1 MKNKFFFKILVFFL
15 FFLNANSQEDIIFN
29 AGQINILNNG
39 NLVKA
44 TNGSEVILPDNIII
58 TSEELDYDKIDLILE
73 FNKSITAED
82 KINNIKLETEK
93 LKYFKNKNILNAYN
107 KTIILIQSN
116 YKINSSDVVY
126 DKKND
131 LVFSKQPSKITDK
144 YNNKINVNSFTY
156 DVIKK
161 IIKADKIKIED
172 IENNKYFFENAI
184 FDLNNNRI
192 AGKDVEIKLDEKL
205 FYPKN
210 DPRFKGRSVI
220 ITEDSTEI
228 AKGVFTTCA
237 IRSND
242 KCPPWHIKAE
252 KVEHNKKNK
261 LINYKNAWLKVYDMP
276 VLYFPKFFHP
286 DPTVERQSGF
296 LVPTVSESSSHGI
309 SVSVPYFQVISKSRD
324 LTFKPRIFDGKI
336 LLQNEYR
343 QANKN
348 SFNQFDF
355 SYFYEDQNN
364 NSNSKNKNHFF
375 ANSKINITN
384 GIFDISKLEINIQK
398 VSNDTYLKAYN
409 ITSNLINSVTTLTS
423 FIDFASSDENN
434 YLNAQVKV
442 YEDLTKKKSDRYEF
456 IYPYVEYSRL
466 FDDQN
471 DFVNFS
477 YDLTTFQKN
486 FDTNIYETSL
496 INNFNFVS
504 NPIISLNGLRNL
516 VNFQIKN
523 VNKDS
528 KNSSSIKSTTSLFS
542 KIMYEGSV
550 PLVKY
555 HKNGNSYFTPKFS
568 LMYSPNKS
576 KDNKDL
582 DRTINF
588 DNVFGFNRLGLNDS
602 VEGGSSI
609 TYGVEYKRLDK
620 NDKDIFSLGFA
631 NIQRDQ
637 KDPDLPTRSSF
648 AKKSSDI
655 FGSLKYN
662 VFDWLDLQYNFAIDN
677 NIDKSNFDEITSTI
691 SVNNFVTS
699 FSFLEDGNSSNNQS
713 YLSNQ
718 TKYKFDENRSV
729 SFSGRRNRELDIT
742 EFYNLIYEY
751 KNDCLTAG
759 IEYKKDY
766 YSDSDIE
773 PNESLFFTLSIVPF
787 GKINT
792 PSVNK

>member
-1 MKNKFFFKILVFFL
+1 MKNKFFYILIIFSLSFV
-15 FFLNANSQEDIIFN
+15 NANSQDDIIFK
-29 AGQINILNNG
+29 AGEINILNNG
-39 NLVKA
+39 DLVKA
-44 TNGSEVILPDNIII
+44 KDGAEVILPDNIII
-58 TSEELDYDKIDLILE
+58 TSDELDYDKIDLVLE
-73 FNKSITAED
+73 FNEDILVED
-82 KINNIKLETEK
+82 KINNIKLKTEK
-93 LKYFKNKNILNAYN
+93 LKYFKNKNVISSYD
-107 KTIILIQSN
+107 KTILLIESN
-116 YKINSSDVVY
+116 YKIESNNIIY
-126 DKKND
+126 DKKNNK
-131 LVFSKQPSKITDK
+131 VYSKKPSTIIDA
-144 YNNKINVNSFTY
+144 YNNKINVNSFSY
-156 DVIKK
+156 SVVKK
-161 IIKADKIKIED
+161 IIKAEEIEIYD

-184 FDLNNNRI
+184 IDIYNNKI
-192 AGKDVEIKLDEKL
+192 AGKDVEIILDEKL

-210 DPRFKGRSVI
+210 DPRFKGRSVV
-220 ITEDSTEI
+220 ITGDKTELTK
-228 AKGVFTTCA
+228 ATFTTCA
-237 IRSND
+237 IRDDD
-242 KCPPWHIKAE
+242 KCPPWHITAE
-252 KVEHNKKNK
+252 KVEHNKKDK

-296 LVPTVSESSSHGI
+296 LIPSISESSSHGV
-309 SVSVPYFQVISKSRD
+309 SVSIPYFKVISKSKD

-336 LLQNEYR
+336 ILQNEYR

-348 SFNQFDF
+348 SYNEFDF

-364 NSNSKNKNHFF
+364 TTSSKTKNHFF
-375 ANSKINITN
+375 ANSKINLIN
-384 GIFDISKLEINIQK
+384 GIFDNSKLEINIQK
-398 VSNDTYLKAYN
+398 ISNDTYLKAYN
-409 ITSNLINSVTTLTS
+409 ITSNLISSVSTLTS
-423 FIDFASSDENN
+423 FIDFTSSDENN

-456 IYPYVEYSRL
+456 IYPFVEYSKL
-466 FDDQN
+466 FTN
-471 DFVNFS
+471 DNNVFDVS

-486 FDTNIYETSL
+486 FDTDIYESSL
-496 INNFNFVS
+496 INNLNFIS
-504 NPIISLNGLRNL
+504 NPIISLNGLKNV

-528 KNSSSIKSTTSLFS
+528 KNSSSIKNSTSLFS
-542 KIMYEGSV
+542 KIMYEGSI

-555 HKNGNSYFTPKFS
+555 NEKGNSYFTPKFS

-576 KDNKDL
+576 KNNKDL

-588 DNVFGFNRLGLNDS
+588 DNIFGFNRLGLNDS

-609 TYGVEYKRLDK
+609 TYGVEYKKLDE
-620 NDKDIFSLGFA
+620 NDKDIFSIGFA

-637 KDPDLPTRSSF
+637 KDPDLPVRSSF
-648 AKKSSDI
+648 ANKSSDI

-662 VFDWLDLQYNFAIDN
+662 AFDWLDLQYNFAIDN
-677 NIDKSNFDEITSTI
+677 NIDKSNFDEIASTI

-699 FSFLEDGNSSNNQS
+699 FSFLEDAHSSNNQS
-713 YLSNQ
+713 YLSNKTSYQ
-718 TKYKFDENRSV
+718 FDENKSI

-773 PNESLFFTLSIVPF
+773 PTESLFFTLSIVPF
-787 GKINT
+787 GKVNS
-792 PSVNK
+792 PNVNK

>member
-252 KVEHNKKNK
+252 KVEHNKKDQ

-375 ANSKINITN
+375 ANSKINITK

-662 VFDWLDLQYNFAIDN
+662 AFDWLDLQYNFAIDN